1 MPCGVQSSRWESRC
15 SGAPGQRPWGQG
27 RLKRMRFALWM
38 CCPRRAWFQP
48 GRDVAA
54 DVPIPEAKVTGV
66 IIMGGGRP
74 SRRARVNGRGSGV
87 PPLSGIRQRRTAAST
102 PRKLWPDSGRVAHI
116 ARWKATGKR
125 RMSFWITG
133 DTPWP
138 PRQWRVKYPPRWTQP
153 EVPRLVPSSTAQ
165 RSMSAGAE
173 LRPTTDSSVFLLKV
187 GQYGLVTIGIILL
200 LTFAVLLCRSR
211 PDHFMVGH
219 AEAHFF
225 KQGHRGGILVRRH
238 QPKLV
243 DALVSGPAAGVF

>member
-1 MPCGVQSSRWESRC
+1 M
-15 SGAPGQRPWGQG
+15 A
-27 RLKRMRFALWM
+27 RLRTRGPHSKVEGYGETQNVILDH
-38 CCPRRAWFQP
+38 RRHS
-48 GRDVAA
+48 VA
-54 DVPIPEAKVTGV
+54 
-66 IIMGGGRP
+66 
-74 SRRARVNGRGSGV
+74 
-87 PPLSGIRQRRTAAST
+87 
-102 PRKLWPDSGRVAHI
+102 
-116 ARWKATGKR
+116 
-125 RMSFWITG
+125 
-133 DTPWP
+133 

-200 LTFAVLLCRSR
+200 LTFAVLLCRRR